1 MKKNVMKN
9 ILAVSVV
16 AAMAMSV
23 AACGNTTETSAETE
37 ETVVETSEETVAETE
52 ETVAETEET
61 VAETE
66 ETVAETEESAAI
78 ELDGEIDED
87 LIGSWTMEEDGAVV
101 TYTFNDDNT
110 GAVEMSFEDESAEF
124 EIVYSADGENITVVM
139 VDYPDDTDEATYTI
153 DGDTLSLV
161 TENETMELTREA

>member
-66 ETVAETEESAAI
+66 ETAAETEESAAAI
-78 ELDGEIDED
+78 ELDGEIDEEILAKVIAWIGTLTTNED
-87 LIGSWTMEEDGAVV
+87 LNRAWQ
-101 TYTFNDDNT
+101 TY
-110 GAVEMSFEDESAEF
+110 
-124 EIVYSADGENITVVM
+124 
-139 VDYPDDTDEATYTI
+139 VDYYGKDKRFVVAYTKRVKEVS
-153 DGDTLSLV
+153 GG
-161 TENETMELTREA
+161 TR

>member
-61 VAETE
+61 FAETE
-66 ETVAETEESAAI
+66 ASEAAETEASETAAAI

-87 LIGSWTMEEDGAVV
+87 LIGSWTIEEEGSTV

-110 GAVEMSFEDESAEF
+110 GV
-124 EIVYSADGENITVVM
+124 VYG
-139 VDYPDDTDEATYTI
+139 Y
-153 DGDTLSLV
+153 
-161 TENETMELTREA
+161 RR